1 MTSPTLSN
9 ILGVARYEFRMQ
21 IRRPS
26 LWVTFAV
33 LAAYAFLVATGG
45 PANYFQAIH
54 HGLANFSLFQVVSSN
69 VSAGQQILPIAVG
82 CLLADRLR
90 RDSRLKV
97 EELINTTP
105 IALSARLAGKFLG
118 VLAASATPLFLVYAL
133 FQGVI
138 LVISQNVLVIPLF
151 LLSFLIVSVPG
162 LLFVAAFSL
171 AVPKIMPVLFYQCL
185 FAGYW
190 LWGNLFV
197 KQHAIPTL
205 SRTIL
210 TPSGVIIQNGLFHT
224 EGETIGVSTPIESVE
239 SIVLL
244 VSIAALVMFVLWGFL
259 KWQQS
264 RQ

>member
-1 MTSPTLSN
+1 
-9 ILGVARYEFRMQ
+9 MQ

-26 LWVTFAV
+26 LWITFAV
-33 LAAYAFLVATGG
+33 LATYAFLVATGG
-45 PANYFQAIH
+45 PATYFQEIH
-54 HGLANFSLFQVVSSN
+54 HGLAHFSLFQVVTSN
-69 VSAGQQILPIAVG
+69 VSADQQILPIAIG
-82 CLLADRLR
+82 CLLADRLK
-90 RDSRLKV
+90 RDQRTKV

-105 IALSARLAGKFLG
+105 LSLSARLVGKYLG
-118 VLAASATPLFLVYAL
+118 TLAASATPLFLVYAL
-133 FQGVI
+133 FQVII

-151 LLSFLIVSVPG
+151 LLSFLIISVPG

-197 KQHAIPTL
+197 KQHALPNL
-205 SRTIL
+205 SRSIL
-210 TPSGVIIQNGLFHT
+210 TPSGVIIENGFFHT
-224 EGETIGVSTPIESVE
+224 EGETIGVSTPLEAVE
-239 SIVLL
+239 SIMLL
-244 VSIAALVMFVLWGFL
+244 VGISVLVMFCLWGFL